1 MDLNFTKVLSMTLYR
16 SQIWMETPRNTKHMH
31 MWKPYDVSHAFS
43 CPSGG
48 YSATTHELPKT
59 VAQCNF
65 IVRGRNLTIF
75 ICNKSYGRALYNG
88 V

>member
-1 MDLNFTKVLSMTLYR
+1 MHMDLNFTKVLSMTLYR

-48 YSATTHELPKT
+48 YVIITHNKIRDATASMFKEVTSGVETEPMLQPLP
-59 VAQCNF
+59 AWGA
-65 IVRGRNLTIF
+65 I
-75 ICNKSYGRALYNG
+75 
-88 V
+88 